1 MTIVLRTSTG
11 RCVDPK
17 RKAALM
23 TTDGSW
29 HGTST
34 EWNELGEAVTNNC
47 TCGERTD
54 SLAPRCSAHQL
65 LDEQRALDR
74 LLFTRRIAARL
85 VQEEMTEGSVP
96 ITQQ

>member
-1 MTIVLRTSTG
+1 
-11 RCVDPK
+11 
-17 RKAALM
+17 M
-23 TTDGSW
+23 TTGCSW

-34 EWNELGEAVTNNC
+34 EWNELGEAVTHNC

-74 LLFTRRIAARL
+74 LLFTRRIAATL
-85 VQEEMTEGSVP
+85 VQEEMVEDSVASAH
-96 ITQQ
+96 Q